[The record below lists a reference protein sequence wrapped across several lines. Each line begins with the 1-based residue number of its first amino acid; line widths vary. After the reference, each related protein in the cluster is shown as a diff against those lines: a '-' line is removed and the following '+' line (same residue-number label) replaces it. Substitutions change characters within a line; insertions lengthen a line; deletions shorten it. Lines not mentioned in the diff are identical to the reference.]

1 MSPSIQ
7 QHVVT
12 VAREA
17 GEEFFRYVDAMPTE
31 KLDWQPLESGQTAMR
46 MCREIAVTPLW
57 ALSAMG
63 ALEGEA
69 QDWPTLMDAWK
80 SVGDCRVAFQ
90 LNFARWAENVLAMP
104 DERLSE
110 TKWLPFNGGRDHT
123 YLELLEYP
131 RWNATYHLGQV
142 AYIQT
147 LYGDRDI
154 H

>member
-1 MSPSIQ
+1 MPDSIQ
-7 QHVVT
+7 QQVVT

-17 GEEFFRYVDAMPTE
+17 GEEFFRYVAAMPAE
-31 KLDWQPLESGQTAMR
+31 RLEWQPLETGQTAIR

-63 ALEGEA
+63 VLEGES
-69 QDWPTLMDAWK
+69 QDWPALMETWK
-80 SVGDCRVAFQ
+80 TPADCLAAFHTN
-90 LNFARWAENVLAMP
+90 LGRWAEYVLSMP
-104 DERLSE
+104 EERLSE
-110 TKWLPFNGGRDHT
+110 TRWLPFNGGRDHT
-123 YLELLEYP
+123 YLEMLEYP

>member
-1 MSPSIQ
+1 MPPSIQ
-7 QHVVT
+7 HHAVT

-17 GEEFFRYVDAMPTE
+17 GEEFFRYVAAMPAE
-31 KLDWQPLESGQTAMR
+31 KLEWQPQESGQSAMR

-69 QDWPTLMDAWK
+69 QDWPTLMDSWK
-80 SVGDCRVAFQ
+80 TPGDCRAAFQ
-90 LNFARWAENVLAMP
+90 LNFERWAEHVLAMP

>member
-1 MSPSIQ
+1 MPLTVQ
-7 QHVVT
+7 QHAVT
-12 VAREA
+12 VACEA
-17 GEEFFRYVDAMPTE
+17 TEEFFRYVAAMPAE
-31 KLDWQPLESGQTAMR
+31 KLEWQPLELGQTAMR

-63 ALEGEA
+63 ALEGKV
-69 QDWPTLMDAWK
+69 QDWPALMDGWK
-80 SVGDCRVAFQ
+80 SIEDCKVAFQ
-90 LNFARWAENVLAMP
+90 INFARWAEYVLAMP

-123 YLELLEYP
+123 YLEMLEYP

-147 LYGDRDI
+147 LYGDRDV